1 MISYID
7 LLCMSFI
14 KVLSS
19 NKEAVRKNCY
29 QFMQLDFFLTP
40 EKTEATLLKSVEIN
54 ASNSSIKKK

>member
-1 MISYID
+1 
-7 LLCMSFI
+7 MSFI

-54 ASNSSIKKK
+54 ASNSSIKKEMSL